1 MSLPILRIGFFAL
14 AATSAV
20 AVGKPQPSRGRS
32 QVGGIRGR
40 LSYADPVEHVGDSS
54 KKISGSPRTSSDRAA
69 VTPSGVGSIE
79 EDSEGVAMFQ
89 MVDTRSQA
97 DEPFIA
103 PFTALREH
111 AMVSRSAQ
119 GSHQEGISMG
129 GMILLLG
136 IPLLS
141 FIGLLFCYMSARQGH
156 GFPWNAHNKPL
167 LVPFDDDLRTPNNLM
182 WPPQAAV
189 NSAVHGADTE
199 SQCSYAEQVQL
210 DDEND
215 ESDILC
221 RSMLVPHANG
231 MQLVLEGPVDI
242 LPWKQEARWSIYTR
256 DPKDVSMHIF
266 ASETAL
272 SPGIMMES
280 VLMLPCAH
288 LDTSH
293 AVSFAGQPPPRD
305 RYVVIHRNSSRSFE
319 PFVEVRAMPDGFFTA
334 WRCVQGGDGSIQ
346 RGREIARISG
356 QGSAVTITDVQG
368 VLFGSVKKT
377 FDTSCKH
384 LMRVGGGADALLV
397 ASLLIATVKLSDP
410 LAQHFSDKLKR
421 ATGV

>member
-1 MSLPILRIGFFAL
+1 M
-14 AATSAV
+14 
-20 AVGKPQPSRGRS
+20 
-32 QVGGIRGR
+32 
-40 LSYADPVEHVGDSS
+40 
-54 KKISGSPRTSSDRAA
+54 SSDHAA
-69 VTPSGVGSIE
+69 VTPAGVGSIE

-97 DEPFIA
+97 NEPFVT
-103 PFTALREH
+103 PFDALREH
-111 AMVSRSAQ
+111 AMVSLSAQ
-119 GSHQEGISMG
+119 GLHQEGISMG

-167 LVPFDDDLRTPNNLM
+167 LVPFDDDLRTPNHLM
-182 WPPQAAV
+182 WPPQAAIH
-189 NSAVHGADTE
+189 SAVYGADTE
-199 SQCSYAEQVQL
+199 SQCSYAEQAQL
-210 DDEND
+210 DEEND
-215 ESDILC
+215 KSDILC

-231 MQLVLEGPVDI
+231 MQLALEGPVDI
-242 LPWKQEARWSIYTR
+242 VPWKQEASWSIHTG

-266 ASETAL
+266 ASETGH

-280 VLMLPCAH
+280 VLMQPCAH

-293 AVSFAGQPPPRD
+293 AVAFAGQPPPRD

-319 PFVEVRAMPDGFFTA
+319 PFIEVRATPDGFFKA
-334 WRCVQGGDGSIQ
+334 WRCVEGGDGTIQ

-356 QGSAVTITDVQG
+356 QGSAVTVTDVQG
-368 VLFGSVKKT
+368 VLFGSVVKT
-377 FDTSCKH
+377 NDTSCKH

-397 ASLLIATVKLSDP
+397 ASLLIATVKLSNP
-410 LAQHFSDKLKR
+410 LAQHFSDKLQR
-421 ATGV
+421 ATGHCLL